1 MNKILKKQKIFL
13 KNSLD
18 ELIKGQFPLEM
29 LTVTKS
35 LKAHYKTTNKNGG
48 DLPLPPHKM
57 MVDRMRER
65 DQDFTYNAGDRFH
78 LYMLH

>member
-1 MNKILKKQKIFL
+1 MNKILKKHKIFE
-13 KNSLD
+13 NCLD

-48 DLPLPPHKM
+48 ELPLPPHKM

-65 DQDFTYNAGDRFH
+65 DQDLLIIHMIVSH
-78 LYMLH
+78 LYM